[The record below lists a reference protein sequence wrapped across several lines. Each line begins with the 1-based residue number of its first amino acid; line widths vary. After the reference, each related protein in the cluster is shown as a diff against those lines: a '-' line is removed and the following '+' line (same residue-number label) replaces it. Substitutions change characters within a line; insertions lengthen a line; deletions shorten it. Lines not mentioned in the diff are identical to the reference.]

1 MALTKDKIINEVYT
15 KLGFRKNDAR
25 HVVEQLLEIM
35 KRTLQNGEDLLI
47 SGFGKFV
54 VKEKKARR
62 GRNPQTRRDL
72 QLRARRVVVFKT
84 SGILRKKINSRVSSS
99 LQLLFILSGLIEP
112 LTISYSDTIEGAVFG
127 TFVYHDVGIFVRKCQ
142 FVPKPLGVFS
152 VLESPYLDGEV
163 PHRIVPGHKGQLHPS
178 VNLTFLY

>member
-15 KLGFRKNDAR
+15 KLGLRKNDAQQ
-25 HVVEQLLEIM
+25 VVEQLLEIM

-54 VKEKKARR
+54 VKEKEARR

-84 SGILRKKINSRVSSS
+84 SGILRKKINS
-99 LQLLFILSGLIEP
+99 Q
-112 LTISYSDTIEGAVFG
+112 
-127 TFVYHDVGIFVRKCQ
+127 
-142 FVPKPLGVFS
+142 
-152 VLESPYLDGEV
+152 
-163 PHRIVPGHKGQLHPS
+163 
-178 VNLTFLY
+178 

>member
-15 KLGFRKNDAR
+15 KLGFRKSDAR
-25 HVVEQLLEIM
+25 QAVEQLLEIM

-84 SGILRKKINSRVSSS
+84 SGILRKKINSS
-99 LQLLFILSGLIEP
+99 
-112 LTISYSDTIEGAVFG
+112 
-127 TFVYHDVGIFVRKCQ
+127 
-142 FVPKPLGVFS
+142 
-152 VLESPYLDGEV
+152 
-163 PHRIVPGHKGQLHPS
+163 
-178 VNLTFLY
+178 

>member
-1 MALTKDKIINEVYT
+1 MRGVYQMALTKDKIINEVYM

-84 SGILRKKINSRVSSS
+84 SGILRKKINS
-99 LQLLFILSGLIEP
+99 L
-112 LTISYSDTIEGAVFG
+112 
-127 TFVYHDVGIFVRKCQ
+127 
-142 FVPKPLGVFS
+142 
-152 VLESPYLDGEV
+152 
-163 PHRIVPGHKGQLHPS
+163 
-178 VNLTFLY
+178 